1 MAITIDDFNKI
12 WASTSPLTP
21 YTFSDSNYRQG
32 WNFVGSTPPSRQ
44 MWDSIQKQNDEK
56 LKYIV
61 DNFLSLSGGTM
72 TGTITLDDG
81 GNPLSTTGGTMTGA
95 IEGNPLTL
103 TADDGNGN
111 SASLVLG
118 ADGSAQWD
126 GNEVERVVATAD
138 TGVRYIRFD
147 SGLQMVF
154 GGVNATQSGTTVNFP
169 APFDETN
176 YFVLSTAGGY
186 TITTGHTSATSTSVK
201 ITSSASGGASVDF
214 LVVGWWK

>member
-1 MAITIDDFNKI
+1 MAITLADFTKI

-21 YTFSDSNYRQG
+21 YTFSESNYKEG
-32 WNFVGSTPPSRQ
+32 WNFIGGTPPSRQ
-44 MWDSIQKQNDEK
+44 MWDSVQKQNDEK

-61 DNFLSLSGGTM
+61 DNFLPLDGGTM
-72 TGTITLDDG
+72 TGAIVLADG
-81 GNPLSTTGGTMTGA
+81 GNPLSTVGGTMLGA
-95 IEGNPLTL
+95 IKGNPITL
-103 TADDGNGN
+103 TAENGGN

-126 GNEVERVVATAD
+126 GNEIERVVATAD

-154 GGVNATQSGTTVNFP
+154 GSVSATQSGTTVNFP

-176 YFVLSTAGGY
+176 YFVSATASGY
-186 TITTGHTSATSTSVK
+186 TITAGHTSATSTSIK